1 MLGYLSW
8 IGDQEK
14 RGTIMNDFALTAIG
28 ISIIFAAT
36 TLGSAVVFLFAK
48 RNISPIWNQIFTG
61 FAAGV
66 MLSASVFGLL
76 GPALDYEVSYMPVY
90 LVAGLGVI
98 LGALFLWGI
107 DRLLPHIHPKNQTE
121 EGLPVAMSRTK
132 KMFLAVTIH
141 NVPEGLSVGVVFAVA
156 LASGGLSSAPGM
168 MMSALMLSIGIAIQN
183 IPEGALVA
191 LPVKAETGS
200 SVKGFLFGMGS
211 GAVEPIAAL
220 LGFRVIAKLRDRR
233 SDALGFVFR
242 RRMHALCHRGGDDP
256 RIQKRVP
263 FPLWGVVLHF
273 GIRRDDVFICRFG
286 LKKKGKRFSSHR
298 HIIAEPESG
307 TCLRSSA
314 G

>member
-14 RGTIMNDFALTAIG
+14 RGAIMNDFALTAIG

-76 GPALDYEVSYMPVY
+76 GPTLNYEVSYMPVY

-107 DRLLPHIHPKNQTE
+107 DRLLPHIHPENQTE

-191 LPVKAETGS
+191 LPVKGETGS

-220 LGFRVIAKLRDRR
+220 LGLLLSFAIAEVMPWALSFAAGCMLYVIAEDMIPEFK
-233 SDALGFVFR
+233 SEPHSHYGVWSFILGFVV
-242 RRMHALCHRGGDDP
+242 MMCLDVALG
-256 RIQKRVP
+256 
-263 FPLWGVVLHF
+263 
-273 GIRRDDVFICRFG
+273 
-286 LKKKGKRFSSHR
+286 
-298 HIIAEPESG
+298 
-307 TCLRSSA
+307 
-314 G
+314 